1 MGITRN
7 GPVHNMDT
15 NQPLVMMLPNKR
27 FTRAQAHRLL
37 KTNNVPHDPSAPMQH
52 LLYLMG
58 MNSINPSMIPPG
70 KLPEDNAEKES
81 SKKPILTLVSSLP
94 NNVPKLRAI
103 CKDKKVMFKLTDKKS
118 ELLERLRQAGIT

>member
-15 NQPLVMMLPNKR
+15 NQPLVMMLPSKR

-58 MNSINPSMIPPG
+58 MNNINPSMIPPG
-70 KLPEDNAEKES
+70 RLPEDNTEKES
-81 SKKPILTLVSSLP
+81 KKPVLTLVSSLP

-103 CKDKKVMFKLTDKKS
+103 CKEKKVMFKLTDKKS